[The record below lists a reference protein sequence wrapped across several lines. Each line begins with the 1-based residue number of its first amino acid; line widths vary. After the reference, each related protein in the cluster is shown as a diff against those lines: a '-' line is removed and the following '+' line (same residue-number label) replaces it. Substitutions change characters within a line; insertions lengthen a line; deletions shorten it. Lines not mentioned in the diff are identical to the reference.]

1 MIGVKDI
8 RLIVNRL
15 LKRERV
21 GSTVSGADF
30 NRFLAVANAEETYA
44 VKSLLELSQ
53 DITDGIRTYIKSTNY
68 SPSTNYIQLPAD
80 YLKILSVRAKNG
92 LRLEDVDVLTQM
104 EYSYRKHNSIT
115 RPTVDYPVCYE
126 MGDCIYFDPVQT
138 GTNTVVVSYMCQP
151 AIPYLD
157 YYVNLVGE
165 EVYLDESETVD
176 ADLIDSDFKLY
187 GKDGQALTLTGSP
200 LSYDSTTVE
209 MDWPDESNRVNIMKR
224 VLVMCGVSAPDQ
236 LAIQYGAQ

>member
-8 RLIVNRL
+8 RLTVNRL

-53 DITDGIRTYIKSTNY
+53 DITDSVRTHTKSVNY
-68 SPSTNYIQLPAD
+68 SPSTNYIQLPSD

-92 LRLEDVDVLTQM
+92 SRWEDVDVITQM
-104 EYSYRKHNSIT
+104 EYSSRKHNSIT

-126 MGDCIYFDPVQT
+126 MGDYLYFDPVQT
-138 GTNTVVVSYMCQP
+138 GTNTVVLTYMCQP

-165 EVYLDESETVD
+165 EVYLAESETVD
-176 ADLIDSDFKLY
+176 ADLIDSDFQLY

>member
-1 MIGVKDI
+1 M
-8 RLIVNRL
+8 VNRL

-30 NRFLAVANAEETYA
+30 NRFLAVANADEAYA

-53 DITDGIRTYIKSTNY
+53 DITDSVRTYIKSVNY
-68 SPSTNYIQLPAD
+68 SPSTNYIQLPSD

-92 LRLEDVDVLTQM
+92 SRLEDVDVITQM
-104 EYSYRKHNSIT
+104 EYSSRKHNSIT
-115 RPTVDYPVCYE
+115 QPTVDYPVCYE
-126 MGDCIYFDPVQT
+126 MGNYLYFDPVQT
-138 GTNTVVVSYMCQP
+138 GTNNVALTYLSMP
-151 AIPYLD
+151 ATPYLD
-157 YYVNLVGE
+157 YYVNLVGQ
-165 EVYLDESETVD
+165 EVYLDESVSVD
-176 ADLIDSDFKLY
+176 ANLIDSDFKLY
-187 GKDGQALTLTGSP
+187 GNDGQSLTLTGSP
-200 LSYDSTTVE
+200 LSYYSTTVE

>member
-1 MIGVKDI
+1 MIGVQDI
-8 RLIVNRL
+8 RLMVNRL
-15 LKRERV
+15 LKRERN

-30 NRFLAVANAEETYA
+30 NRFLAVANAEETTA
-44 VKSLLELSQ
+44 MKAMVEMSQ
-53 DITDGIRTYIKSTNY
+53 DITDGVRTYIKSTNY
-68 SPSTNYIQLPAD
+68 SPSTNYIQLPVG

-92 LRLEDVDVLTQM
+92 SRWEDVDVITQM
-104 EYSYRKHNSIT
+104 EYSGRKHNSIT
-115 RPTVDYPVCYE
+115 QPTVDYPVCYE
-126 MGDCIYFDPVQT
+126 MGNYLYFDPVQT
-138 GTNTVVVSYMCQP
+138 GTNNVVLTYLATP

-157 YYVNLVGE
+157 YYVNLAGQ

>member
-1 MIGVKDI
+1 M
-8 RLIVNRL
+8 VNRL

-30 NRFLAVANAEETYA
+30 NRFLAVANAEEAYA

-53 DITDGIRTYIKSTNY
+53 DITDSVRTYIKSVNY
-68 SPSTNYIQLPAD
+68 SPSTNYIQLPSD

-92 LRLEDVDVLTQM
+92 SRWEDVDVLTQM
-104 EYSYRKHNSIT
+104 EYSSRKHNSIT
-115 RPTVDYPVCYE
+115 QPTVDYPVCYE
-126 MGDCIYFDPVQT
+126 MGNYLYFDPVQT
-138 GTNTVVVSYMCQP
+138 GTNNVALTYLAMP
-151 AIPYLD
+151 ATPYLD
-157 YYVNLVGE
+157 YYVNLVGQ
-165 EVYLDESETVD
+165 EVYLDESVSID
-176 ADLIDSDFKLY
+176 ANLIDSDFKLY
-187 GKDGQALTLTGSP
+187 GKDGQSLTLTGSP
-200 LSYDSTTVE
+200 LSYYSTTVE

>member
-1 MIGVKDI
+1 M
-8 RLIVNRL
+8 VNRL

-30 NRFLAVANAEETYA
+30 NRFLAVANADEAYA

-53 DITDGIRTYIKSTNY
+53 DITDSVRTYIKSVNY
-68 SPSTNYIQLPAD
+68 SPSTNYIQLPSD

-92 LRLEDVDVLTQM
+92 SRLEDVDVITQM
-104 EYSYRKHNSIT
+104 EYSSRKHNSIT
-115 RPTVDYPVCYE
+115 QPTVDYPVCYE
-126 MGDCIYFDPVQT
+126 MGNYLYFDPVQT
-138 GTNTVVVSYMCQP
+138 GTNNVALTYLAMP
-151 AIPYLD
+151 ATPYLD
-157 YYVNLVGE
+157 YYVNLVGQ
-165 EVYLDESETVD
+165 EVYLDESVSVD
-176 ADLIDSDFKLY
+176 ANLIDSDFKLY
-187 GKDGQALTLTGSP
+187 GNDGQSLTLTGSP
-200 LSYDSTTVE
+200 LSYYSTTVE

>member
-1 MIGVKDI
+1 MIGVQDI
-8 RLIVNRL
+8 RLTVNRL

-53 DITDGIRTYIKSTNY
+53 DITDSVRTHTKSVNY
-68 SPSTNYIQLPAD
+68 SPSTNYIQLPSD

-92 LRLEDVDVLTQM
+92 SRWEDVDVITQM
-104 EYSYRKHNSIT
+104 EYSSRKHNSIT
-115 RPTVDYPVCYE
+115 QPTVDYPTCYE
-126 MGDCIYFDPVQT
+126 MGDYLYFDPVQT

-165 EVYLDESETVD
+165 EVYLAESETVD
-176 ADLIDSDFKLY
+176 ADLIDSDFQLY

-200 LSYDSTTVE
+200 LSYYSTTVE

>member
-1 MIGVKDI
+1 M
-8 RLIVNRL
+8 VNRL

-30 NRFLAVANAEETYA
+30 NRFLAVANADEAYA

-53 DITDGIRTYIKSTNY
+53 DITDSVRTYIKSVNY
-68 SPSTNYIQLPAD
+68 SPSTNYIQLLSD

-92 LRLEDVDVLTQM
+92 SRLEDVDVITQM
-104 EYSYRKHNSIT
+104 EYSSRKHNSIT
-115 RPTVDYPVCYE
+115 QPTVDYPVCYE
-126 MGDCIYFDPVQT
+126 MGNYLYFDPVQT
-138 GTNTVVVSYMCQP
+138 GTNNVALTYLAMP
-151 AIPYLD
+151 ATPYLD
-157 YYVNLVGE
+157 YYVNLVGQ
-165 EVYLDESETVD
+165 EVYLDESVSVD
-176 ADLIDSDFKLY
+176 ANLIDSDFKLY
-187 GKDGQALTLTGSP
+187 GKDGQSLTLTGSP
-200 LSYDSTTVE
+200 LSYYSTTVD

>member
-1 MIGVKDI
+1 M
-8 RLIVNRL
+8 VNRL

-30 NRFLAVANAEETYA
+30 NRFLAVANAEEAYA

-53 DITDGIRTYIKSTNY
+53 DITDSVRTYIKSVNY
-68 SPSTNYIQLPAD
+68 SPSTNYIQLPSD

-92 LRLEDVDVLTQM
+92 SRWEDVDVLTQM
-104 EYSYRKHNSIT
+104 EYSSRKHNSIT
-115 RPTVDYPVCYE
+115 QPTVDYPVCYE
-126 MGDCIYFDPVQT
+126 MGNYLYFDPVQT
-138 GTNTVVVSYMCQP
+138 GTNNVALTYLAMP
-151 AIPYLD
+151 ATPYLD
-157 YYVNLVGE
+157 YYVNLVGQ
-165 EVYLDESETVD
+165 EVYLDESVSVD
-176 ADLIDSDFKLY
+176 ANLIDSDFKLY
-187 GKDGQALTLTGSP
+187 GKDGQSLTLTGSP
-200 LSYDSTTVE
+200 LSYYSTTVE

>member
-1 MIGVKDI
+1 MVGVKDI
-8 RLIVNRL
+8 RLTVNRL

-53 DITDGIRTYIKSTNY
+53 DITDSVRTYIKSVNY
-68 SPSTNYIQLPAD
+68 SPSTNYIQLPSD

-92 LRLEDVDVLTQM
+92 SRWEDVDVITQM
-104 EYSYRKHNSIT
+104 EYSSRKHNSIT
-115 RPTVDYPVCYE
+115 QPTVDYPVCYE
-126 MGDCIYFDPVQT
+126 MGNYLYFDPVQT
-138 GTNTVVVSYMCQP
+138 GTNNVALTYLAMP
-151 AIPYLD
+151 ATPYLD
-157 YYVNLVGE
+157 YYVNLVGQ
-165 EVYLDESETVD
+165 EVYLDESVSVD
-176 ADLIDSDFKLY
+176 ANLIDSDFKLY
-187 GKDGQALTLTGSP
+187 GKDGQSLTLTGSP
-200 LSYDSTTVE
+200 LSYYSTTVE